1 MLIATR
7 TACLGG
13 WVTQAKLGMAP
24 EYHNQ
29 QKVRV
34 DMFLDIINGIY
45 KKPIFSKLEEML
57 VRKDMGGVY
66 HQSEKLEWL
75 TLNRKPNYL
84 IMDNYSELTDKKFVH
99 KKEKWMFCGLFGDFD
114 TERLSEEFECYDLLD
129 TDQVFNKYRLF
140 FEYIKNKWDCPIIF
154 IHFPT
159 TFDTRER
166 YIKQGQAITDALSQ
180 LTPIYGIQNIHADL
194 DAIEQRDSD
203 VYHLGD
209 KTVNNMAAK
218 IRI

>member
-13 WVTQAKLGMAP
+13 WVTQAKLGMSP
-24 EYHNQ
+24 EYYNQ

-34 DMFLDIINGIY
+34 DMFLDIINGAAQ
-45 KKPIFSKLEEML
+45 KPRFSKLEEIL

-75 TLNRKPNYL
+75 SLSRKPDYL
-84 IMDNYSELTDKKFVH
+84 IIDNYSELTDKKFIH
-99 KKEKWMFCGLFGDFD
+99 KTEKWMFCGQFGDFNIEKLLYQFD
-114 TERLSEEFECYDLLD
+114 CHDLLN
-129 TDQVFNKYRLF
+129 TDQIFNKYRLF

-159 TFDTRER
+159 TFDTREE
-166 YIKQGQAITDALSQ
+166 YIKQGIAITDAIAQ
-180 LTPIYGIQNIHADL
+180 LAPIYGIQNIHADPE
-194 DAIEQRDSD
+194 AIEQKDSD
-203 VYHLGD
+203 IYHFTD
-209 KTVNNMAAK
+209 KTVQNMAAK
-218 IRI
+218 IKI